1 MIYNIDVDN
10 ILDKDNKILNICKN
24 NMENRTIIIC
34 RTYDLSKLYM
44 KLKYN
49 LKNVSLIQYR
59 YKWKYHNEDWN
70 NFIDKK
76 NNILITDKLNLK
88 INNININQIIYYC
101 KTIKCNI
108 KSNNIYYFSE

>member
-1 MIYNIDVDN
+1 MIYNIDVDD
-10 ILDKDNKILNICKN
+10 ILDKDNRILDICKDDMN
-24 NMENRTIIIC
+24 KRTIIIC
-34 RTYDLSKLYM
+34 RTCDLSRIYM

-49 LKNVSLIQYR
+49 LKKVSLIQYR
-59 YKWKYHNEDWN
+59 YKWKYHNDDWN
-70 NFIDKK
+70 NFISKD

-88 INNININQIIYYC
+88 INNIDIYKIIYYC